1 MYLFPLK
8 KILNNNINIGVFF
21 IYLFRKNIR
30 ENTLRLFII
39 DKQISFTECK
49 TKFGSAKINYK
60 QQSHTVSRKNV
71 DFYFITIFQ
80 WGNLNGKIS
89 SSVYLVK
96 RNFMVRV
103 CLAKE
108 LFISS
113 ASFIIKSLNKRLR
126 QFIIQH
132 GAIF

>member
-8 KILNNNINIGVFF
+8 RFQITISTLVYF
-21 IYLFRKNIR
+21 LCLLRKNIR
-30 ENTLRLFII
+30 ENTLWLSKT
-39 DKQISFTECK
+39 DKQISFPECK
-49 TKFGSAKINYK
+49 TTFGSAKMNYK
-60 QQSHTVSRKNV
+60 QQSQTVSRKNLN
-71 DFYFITIFQ
+71 FYFITIFQ

-89 SSVYLVK
+89 LSVYLVK

-103 CLAKE
+103 YLAKE
-108 LFISS
+108 LFIAS

-132 GAIF
+132 GTIS